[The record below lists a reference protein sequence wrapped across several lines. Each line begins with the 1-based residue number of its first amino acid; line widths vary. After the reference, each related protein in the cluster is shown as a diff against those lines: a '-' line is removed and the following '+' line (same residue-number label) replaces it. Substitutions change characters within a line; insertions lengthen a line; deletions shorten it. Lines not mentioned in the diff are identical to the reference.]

1 MAPSGER
8 WLDRDA
14 GPVVRAYAL
23 TRGRSRPEGAAF
35 DLMDVVNAPRQRASD
50 LRRLTPEHKQLLA
63 LCQQPVV
70 VADLASEV
78 NLALGV
84 VQILLSDLRLRG
96 LVSVVRPASPVRQEE
111 SVLQSVL
118 EGLRAL

>member
-1 MAPSGER
+1 MASGGER

-23 TRGRSRPEGAAF
+23 TGGRSKPDGAAF
-35 DLMDVVNAPRQRASD
+35 DLLDVVSAPRQLGD
-50 LRRLTPEHKQLLA
+50 LRRLTPEHKRLLE
-63 LCQQPVV
+63 LCRRPVV

-78 NLALGV
+78 DLALGV
-84 VQILLSDLRLRG
+84 VQVLLSDLRQRG
-96 LVSVVRPASPVRQEE
+96 LVSVVRAVSPIPHEE